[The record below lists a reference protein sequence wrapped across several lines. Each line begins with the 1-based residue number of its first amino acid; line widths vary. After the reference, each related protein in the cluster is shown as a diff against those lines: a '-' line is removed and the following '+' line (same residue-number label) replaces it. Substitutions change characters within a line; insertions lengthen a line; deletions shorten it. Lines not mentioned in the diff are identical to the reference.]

1 MNSCMFLLGVEKK
14 KSSHFGESVS
24 DKVERMSPCDLALD
38 FNPEEMK
45 LHVLTKT
52 SMGMFSAVLSLSAP
66 NQKPQVACE
75 HAGHLHAVMQEY
87 CSAVTGPAW
96 VMMDA

>member
-1 MNSCMFLLGVEKK
+1 MRSSLL
-14 KSSHFGESVS
+14 
-24 DKVERMSPCDLALD
+24 LLD

-45 LHVLTKT
+45 LRVLTKT

-66 NQKPQVACE
+66 NQKPQDACE
-75 HAGHLHAVMQEY
+75 HAGHLHAVMQE
-87 CSAVTGPAW
+87 SHGTWLG